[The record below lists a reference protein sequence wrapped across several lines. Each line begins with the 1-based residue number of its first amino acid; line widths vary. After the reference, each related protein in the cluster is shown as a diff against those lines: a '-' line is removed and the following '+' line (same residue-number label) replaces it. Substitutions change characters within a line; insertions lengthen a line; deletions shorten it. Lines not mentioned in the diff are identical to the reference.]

1 MRWILVQCA
10 QQAIQRPGKL
20 RSFYLA
26 LKEKK
31 GHKVAIVATAR
42 KLLHVVWAVLSR
54 KEEYKDLRRDLLER
68 KLKRMNKGA
77 KEYLTPELSE
87 VLEALEMMS
96 EEPMVTSEEW
106 LEGVG

>member
-1 MRWILVQCA
+1 MFLINN
-10 QQAIQRPGKL
+10 IGYI
-20 RSFYLA
+20 YLA
-26 LKEKK
+26 LMEKK

-54 KEEYKDLRRDLLER
+54 KEEYRDLRRDLLER
-68 KLKRMNKGA
+68 KLKRMNKNA

-87 VLEALEMMS
+87 VLEALEMIS
-96 EEPMVTSEEW
+96 EDPMVTSEEW